1 MPLRSRAGDYFVR
14 VVSCRQPGPRGRRED
29 AALTN
34 FKEEKSVLNPLFVLA
49 AATAKVVPSA
59 AVTLAPAG
67 AVPPNAPIVPQPE
80 PKTAIAMH
88 AGWLTH
94 GIAGIFVLA
103 AISLIFLL
111 AIQTTKQ
118 EGLTGTIGGRV
129 ESAYHGR
136 LGAEEQLKR
145 LTGFVAVVFVVSAF
159 VLSLTGI

>member
-1 MPLRSRAGDYFVR
+1 M
-14 VVSCRQPGPRGRRED
+14 
-29 AALTN
+29 
-34 FKEEKSVLNPLFVLA
+34 FVLA
-49 AATAKVVPSA
+49 AATAKVLPSA
-59 AVTLAPAG
+59 AATLPAG
-67 AVPPNAPIVPQPE
+67 AVPPPNAAVLPQVQ

-94 GIAGIFVLA
+94 GLAGIFVLA

-129 ESAYHGR
+129 ESSYHGR